1 MPEMTL
7 KINGEPQSVE
17 EGTRLLDLLK
27 ALDLPSSGIAVAIDQ
42 RIIPKGDYADVV
54 LVEGS
59 SVEIVRAVGGG

>member
-42 RIIPKGDYADVV
+42 RIIPKGDYAGVV

-59 SVEIVRAVGGG
+59 TVEIVRAVGGG